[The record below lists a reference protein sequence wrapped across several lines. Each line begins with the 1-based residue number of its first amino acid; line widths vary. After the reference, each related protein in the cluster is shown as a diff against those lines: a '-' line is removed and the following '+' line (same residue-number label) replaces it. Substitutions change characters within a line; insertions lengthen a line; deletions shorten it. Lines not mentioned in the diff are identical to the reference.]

1 MTLTELDHIV
11 HSKEMAEILQHNYE
25 KINTI
30 ATQHSQ
36 SVLH

>member
-1 MTLTELDHIV
+1 
-11 HSKEMAEILQHNYE
+11 MAEILQHNYE